1 MQQLSFNF
9 SAPALPVADPRYPA
23 FDRMH
28 EGPLTAHE
36 LACLA
41 AHGYTLVEVDATGAC
56 FIFKGERCDRG
67 NDYWRSEIDVLY
79 LLAKQRGA
87 V

>member
-1 MQQLSFNF
+1 MQQLSFTF
-9 SAPALPVADPRYPA
+9 DAPAFPVADPRYPD

-36 LACLA
+36 LDCLTS
-41 AHGYTLVEVDATGAC
+41 HGYQLVEADDTGAC
-56 FIFKGERCDRG
+56 FVFEGERTDRG

-79 LLAKQRGA
+79 LLAKRKGGE
-87 V
+87 